1 MVEIVKAE
9 AAERLEAAAQ
19 LATPAHAHGIAR
31 LRAEAAVLLRYFD
44 DANPA

>member
-1 MVEIVKAE
+1 MKAE

-19 LATPAHAHGIAR
+19 LATPTPTPAHAHRIAQ